1 MKQLVKKPT
10 LLNDV
15 EFKLS
20 QNQLSGKDWNW
31 INPQKATIE
40 GIAANY
46 YESSLDDWHCFDSL
60 KHDTECDVVVIG
72 AGLLGSSTALHLAEQ
87 GVETILLDK
96 DRVGGAAS
104 GRNGGQLTPGLARW
118 EAEEMIENLSHADA
132 KRLWRFTSTEAMQL
146 IDDISAK
153 YDLDLARQ
161 HGHITAAVHEGHL
174 VALTQGSDA
183 RKFLGENHTQVV
195 GKHELYDYV
204 RSEQYQGGL
213 VDRLGGHIHPLA
225 LNRGLVYGFVQN
237 GGTVYECTEV
247 VEIVE
252 QPDGIYVKT
261 AQGCIKAR
269 KSVVI
274 GVHHTSFKLLQ
285 NNTQTTIPF
294 YTYVSTTAPLEVDLK
309 ELLPQNHPVY
319 DTQFQIDYYRGVSQN
334 RLLFGGQGTGTCWN
348 PEKTSQYLLGR
359 IQHVFPQLKQVELD
373 FVWSGTTDL
382 TMNGATDSRKFGNK
396 YPMYAVHGWSGHGV
410 AQTVRIG
417 KAIAEDFLGSAEDFQ
432 MLSQIQHSNIPLGR
446 SLAPIAIPVA
456 KGAFSLGNLINPGK
470 MVSF

>member
-1 MKQLVKKPT
+1 MKNLIEKPT

-15 EFKLS
+15 EFKVS
-20 QNQLSGKDWNW
+20 INQLSGKDWNW
-31 INPQKATIE
+31 ANPQKANFE

-46 YESSLDDWHCFDSL
+46 YESSLAKWHCFDAL
-60 KHDTECDVVVIG
+60 DQDTECDVVVIG
-72 AGLLGSSTALHLAEQ
+72 AGLLGTSTALHLAEQ

-96 DRVGGAAS
+96 DRVGSAAS

-118 EAEEMIENLSHADA
+118 EAEEMIENLSHDDA
-132 KRLWRFTSTEAMQL
+132 KRLWRFTSVEAMQL
-146 IDDISAK
+146 IDDLSSK
-153 YDLDLARQ
+153 YQLELQRKR
-161 HGHITAAVHEGHL
+161 GHITAAVHEGHL

-204 RSEQYQGGL
+204 KSEHYYGGL

-225 LNRGLVYGFVQN
+225 LNRGLVYGFIQN
-237 GGTVYECTEV
+237 GGTIYERTEV
-247 VEIVE
+247 VEISE
-252 QPDGIYVKT
+252 QADGIYVST
-261 AQGCIKAR
+261 RHGTIKAR

-274 GVHHTSFKLLQ
+274 AVHHASFKLLQ
-285 NNTQTTIPF
+285 EKSQTTIPF

-309 ELLPQNHPVY
+309 EILPQDHPVY

-334 RLLFGGQGTGTCWN
+334 RLLFGGQGTGSCWS
-348 PEKTSQYLLGR
+348 PEKTAQYLLGR
-359 IQHVFPQLKQVELD
+359 IQHVFPQLKNVELD

-382 TMNGATDSRKFGNK
+382 TVNGATDSRKFGDK
-396 YPMYAVHGWSGHGV
+396 YPIYAVHGWSGHGV

-417 KAIAEDFLGSAEDFQ
+417 KAIADDFVGNAQDFE
-432 MLSQIQHSNIPLGR
+432 MLTQIQHQNIPLGR
-446 SLAPIAIPVA
+446 ALAPMVIPVA
-456 KGAFSLGNLINPGK
+456 KSAYGLGALMNPGK